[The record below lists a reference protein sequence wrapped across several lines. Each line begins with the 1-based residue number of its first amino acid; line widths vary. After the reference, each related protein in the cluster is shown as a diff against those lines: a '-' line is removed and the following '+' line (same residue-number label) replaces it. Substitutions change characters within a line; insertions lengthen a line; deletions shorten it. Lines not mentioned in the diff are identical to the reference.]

1 MSLFLF
7 QLILFSFQQVRKY
20 LLLLDS
26 RKDHV
31 KFWRPQILLMVSNPR
46 TAVPL
51 ISFVNALKKSGL
63 YVLGHIKMG
72 STTDPLV
79 DPTSAE
85 YAAWLDLAENL
96 KVSLSLEK
104 LPHLQVNIYII
115 FQIKSFVEITVAPSV
130 REGMHHLIRL
140 SGLGAMKPNTIVMG
154 FYDEQQPIDL
164 LARWFKFILF

>member
-1 MSLFLF
+1 MAHGFSGLSGNDGHDVCDQRCLRLRFLAFVFNIDHSSSLAVTSTHSKLGIHQPSHYIPSGGLFPFLKMSLFLF

-96 KVSLSLEK
+96 KVSLS
-104 LPHLQVNIYII
+104 
-115 FQIKSFVEITVAPSV
+115 
-130 REGMHHLIRL
+130 
-140 SGLGAMKPNTIVMG
+140 
-154 FYDEQQPIDL
+154 
-164 LARWFKFILF
+164 